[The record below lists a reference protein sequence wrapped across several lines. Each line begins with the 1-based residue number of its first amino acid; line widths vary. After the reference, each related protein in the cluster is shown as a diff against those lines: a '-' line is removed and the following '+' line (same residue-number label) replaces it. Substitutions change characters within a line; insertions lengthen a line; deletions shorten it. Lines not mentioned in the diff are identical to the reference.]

1 MTEAALTAKIR
12 EYLNSLDETFFY
24 KARGDPR
31 QRKGLPDLVGC
42 YRGRFV
48 GLEVKLPTNKKGA
61 TLYQEETL
69 KKIKAAGGLAFIVRS
84 LADVKRVF
92 K

>member
-1 MTEAALTAKIR
+1 MTEASLTAKIR
-12 EYLNSLDETFFY
+12 GYLNELDDSFFY
-24 KARGDPR
+24 KAKGDPR
-31 QRKGLPDLVGC
+31 QRKGLPDLIGC

-48 GLEVKLPTNKKGA
+48 GLEVKLPRNSRGLTK
-61 TLYQEETL
+61 YQEETL
-69 KKIKAAGGLAFIVRS
+69 LKIKRAGGVAYVVRS

>member
-12 EYLNSLDETFFY
+12 TYLNNLDDSFFY

-31 QRKGLPDLVGC
+31 QRKGLPDLIGC
-42 YRGRFV
+42 YHGRFV
-48 GLEVKLPTNKKGA
+48 GLEVKLPTNKKGTTEYQRQ
-61 TLYQEETL
+61 TLL
-69 KKIKAAGGLAFIVRS
+69 LIKRAGGYAFVVRT